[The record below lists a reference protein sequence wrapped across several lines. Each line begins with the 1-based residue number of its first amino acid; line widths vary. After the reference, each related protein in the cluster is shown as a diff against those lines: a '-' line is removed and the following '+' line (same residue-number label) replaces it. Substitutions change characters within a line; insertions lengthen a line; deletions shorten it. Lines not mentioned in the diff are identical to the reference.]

1 MQKAD
6 SLEKILMLEIIE
18 GKRRQQRMRWL
29 DNITNPLDM
38 DLSKLWEIVEDK
50 EDWNTALHDVPMSLI

>member
-6 SLEKILMLEIIE
+6 SLEKSLMLEIIE
-18 GKRRQQRMRWL
+18 GKRRQQRVRWL
-29 DNITNPLDM
+29 DNITNSLDM

-50 EDWNTALHDVPMSLI
+50 DWNTALHDVPMSHTI